1 MEEVVDPMTSVLAYS
16 RAASGPSHR
25 LSIDHAVTISAYGD
39 ISSDKELEDA
49 HGLADVPEQGA
60 RLAKFDGG
68 VHRVAWCLHEASRG
82 VVNLA
87 DRERFV

>member
-1 MEEVVDPMTSVLAYS
+1 VWDVRRTMEEVVDPMTSVLAYS

-25 LSIDHAVTISAYGD
+25 LSVDHAVTISAYGD

-68 VHRVAWCLHEASRG
+68 VHRVA
-82 VVNLA
+82 
-87 DRERFV
+87 